1 MKKIVEINNLDF
13 HYSNKKQLL
22 SGFNLLLGSGRI
34 YTLFGEKDE
43 GKSTLLNLITGL
55 SFPINGNIK
64 VLGFEPCKRNY
75 KMLQDIF
82 YLTEEIQNSTLS
94 IQSFE
99 RVYVP
104 FYPNFS
110 SSTFYKYMN
119 DFSLDL
125 KNERI
130 DSLSPEKRKMFIIAF
145 GLSTNSRVILL
156 DEPTKGL
163 DTSAINTFR
172 NLLSKSI
179 NDRNC
184 ILIASDLATDLYDLP
199 DEIMVM
205 ENHQI
210 VLHETKEN
218 ISEKFCFKVCENA
231 ELEDS
236 ILYSEEMPEGFNQ
249 LFINKTGENSKADI
263 GLFYNA
269 YLSNKEMITNVLNE
283 QKQ

>member
-1 MKKIVEINNLDF
+1 
-13 HYSNKKQLL
+13 
-22 SGFNLLLGSGRI
+22 
-34 YTLFGEKDE
+34 
-43 GKSTLLNLITGL
+43 
-55 SFPINGNIK
+55 
-64 VLGFEPCKRNY
+64 
-75 KMLQDIF
+75 
-82 YLTEEIQNSTLS
+82 
-94 IQSFE
+94 
-99 RVYVP
+99 
-104 FYPNFS
+104 
-110 SSTFYKYMN
+110 MN